1 MVAAALHGT
10 PLLVTNLALM
20 AGVVAMMVAMDCGG
34 WIYYAFVALTVLV
47 VGMANRREYE
57 LIQKIHVL
65 EEYQELYIDLTC
77 DLGWWQTDASAEHYF
92 YVSQDLAALL
102 HTPAGAAV
110 TRMQITAFLMR
121 YLHGNQLIDTDLNV
135 HLTDDAMYTL
145 LPEAT
150 DDMPLAHVVLEI
162 QKRHLL

>member
-1 MVAAALHGT
+1 MAASSLHDT
-10 PLLVTNLALM
+10 PLLVANLALL
-20 AGVVAMMVAMDCGG
+20 AALIAMLALDGAA
-34 WIYYAFVALTVLV
+34 WIYAFMALTVLL

-57 LIQKIHVL
+57 LIHKNHVL
-65 EEYQELYIDLTC
+65 QEYQELFVDLTC
-77 DLGWWQTDASAEHYF
+77 DLGWWHTDASSEHYF

-110 TRMQITAFLMR
+110 TRLQITAFLMR
-121 YLHGNQLIDTDLNV
+121 YLHGKQLIDTDLNV

-145 LPEAT
+145 LPEAE
-150 DDMPLAHVVLEI
+150 DEMPLAHVVLEI

>member
-1 MVAAALHGT
+1 MVAALQGT
-10 PLLVTNLALM
+10 PLLVSNLALM
-20 AGVVAMMVAMDCGG
+20 AGVVALMATLDGDWRSCMCC
-34 WIYYAFVALTVLV
+34 AFLALTLVV

-57 LIQKIHVL
+57 LIQKIHGL
-65 EEYQELYIDLTC
+65 QNLYMNLTC
-77 DLGWWQTDASAEHYF
+77 DLGWWHCDEDVAATYF

-110 TRMQITAFLMR
+110 TRLQITAFLMR